1 MDYTKPKV
9 PSVGNNTTEVIRYDR
24 EAKLCSVVKFQ
35 NLVKLHLVKKFLT
48 AGHTLL
54 DEMTAVN

>member
-1 MDYTKPKV
+1 
-9 PSVGNNTTEVIRYDR
+9 VGNNTTEVIRYDR

-54 DEMTAVN
+54 DEMAAVN